1 MRERL
6 QVPDEGIEAGIPG
19 EDRTCERGVTRELLP
34 EIVRDMEVER
44 VRTLAGYFD
53 PL

>member
-1 MRERL
+1 MLERL
-6 QVPDEGIEAGIPG
+6 QVPHEGIEARITR
-19 EDRTCERGVTRELLP
+19 EDRAFERRVTRELLP

-44 VRTLAGYFD
+44 VRTLAGYLD